1 MTRRGRQAF
10 ALLGA
15 MSAAAMMLLVIP
27 SGRAD
32 TIKPDGELTTK
43 EIGTKESQLGQ
54 IVADALRETAKSDI
68 AFIAASS
75 FTESVTLSKTKVE
88 TADILKALDFKS
100 DAIRVVKLTGA
111 QIRKAMEHS
120 LYLYPKTNSGFLQF
134 SGMKVTVNPDAE
146 KDGRV
151 VSITVDGEP
160 LKNDKTYRVAMPAP
174 LADGALAYSKIWKK
188 NDVDKDADKEL
199 KDQTLETAI
208 TAFLSSKKTLPKG
221 DERLVIKGK

>member
-1 MTRRGRQAF
+1 
-10 ALLGA
+10 